1 MTREPNIALVPVHG
15 DLSVQTAP
23 ALKRTLQSLMDG
35 GTQRIVLNMAEV
47 PFVDSSGMAVIF
59 CTLREMRSRG
69 GLLSLVNVSPDVM
82 RALKIA
88 RFVDLAPV
96 SSAGERRAVPELDPS
111 AKPLWCT
118 TFPVGTCELCA
129 ARQRIEHLARTMPFS
144 NDAVFDLML
153 AAGEA
158 LGNAVDH
165 TCGEGILA
173 TASGYADRMVIEVAD
188 CGGGFDPT
196 AQDAPDAGEGDE
208 RGRGIRLM
216 RLLVDS
222 VSIVPRQSGN
232 GMLVRLEKLV

>member
-1 MTREPNIALVPVHG
+1 MANEPNIALVPVQG

-23 ALKRTLQSLMDG
+23 ALKRTLQSLIDD
-35 GTQRIVLNMAEV
+35 GTQRIVLNMADV
-47 PFVDSSGMAVIF
+47 PYVDSSGMAVIF
-59 CTLREMRSRG
+59 GALRAMRDRG
-69 GLLSLVNVSPDVM
+69 GLLSLVNVSPNVM
-82 RALKIA
+82 HMLKIA

-96 SSAGERRAVPELDPS
+96 SLAGERRSVPELDPS
-111 AKPLWCT
+111 AKPLWRT
-118 TFPVGTCELCA
+118 TFPVCTCELCA
-129 ARQRIEHLARTMPFS
+129 ARERIEHLARTMPFS

-173 TASGYADRMVIEVAD
+173 TASGYPDRMVIEVAD
-188 CGGGFDPT
+188 CGGGFDPSEQAERCLNQT
-196 AQDAPDAGEGDE
+196 DE

-222 VSIVPRQSGN
+222 VSIVPRPSGS